1 MTRTPRPVK
10 RSTESFGAIA
20 AITPVHVRVH
30 FGEIDAWRCAVTPNG
45 TAALRRRA
53 RLAAASSAFDGTQ
66 PVLRQSPP
74 ILCLSISTIGTP
86 KAAAAA
92 ATDRP
97 PDPPPIT
104 QISGLRVSAM
114 TLD

>member
-1 MTRTPRPVK
+1 MT
-10 RSTESFGAIA
+10 S
-20 AITPVHVRVH
+20 
-30 FGEIDAWRCAVTPNG
+30 
-45 TAALRRRA
+45 A

-74 ILCLSISTIGTP
+74 ILWRSISTTDTP

-97 PDPPPIT
+97 PEPPPIT
-104 QISGLRVSAM
+104 QISGLSISAM
-114 TLD
+114 ILKLSRRY